1 MSKPNT
7 PLNVLEAVL
16 NNILDF
22 HEGNISGN
30 LFEMDMQ
37 YHYPNLID
45 AFEHFSELESK
56 MKELQTENEA
66 LKDDLKTLQGDY
78 DDLEYNHDELAY
90 QLTQAEYEYES
101 LYEEYQYTMDQ
112 LEQEGE

>member
-7 PLNVLEAVL
+7 PLNVLESVL

-45 AFEHFSELESK
+45 AFEHFSELEAK
-56 MKELQTENEA
+56 MKELQTENE
-66 LKDDLKTLQGDY
+66 DLKVDLATLQGDY
-78 DDLEYNHDELAY
+78 DDLEYQLNEAEHSYEELY
-90 QLTQAEYEYES
+90 DDYLMTES
-101 LYEEYQYTMDQ
+101 LLEAMEEDEDDY
-112 LEQEGE
+112 